1 MEQTKQPET
10 SQENQLGTAPIGK
23 LLFTL
28 AVPAITAQV
37 VNMLYNIVDRI
48 YIGHIPEIGTAAL
61 TGVGITFPIITLIS
75 AFSSLIAMGG
85 APRASI
91 AMGAHHPERAEQIM
105 GNCLTALLGL
115 SVVLT
120 ALFLLFLEPILWAFG
135 ASSNTIGYAMEYM
148 GVYVWGTVF
157 VQISLGMNM
166 FITSQGFAKTSMFTV
181 VIGAAL
187 NIALDPVFIFVFD
200 LGVRGAAI
208 ATVLS
213 QAVSAV
219 WVMLFLTGRRTTL
232 KVRARCMVL
241 RWKVLL
247 PVLALG
253 VSPFIMQSTE
263 SLLCVVLNTSLLKYG
278 GDVAVG
284 AYTVIASI
292 MQVINLPLQG
302 LTQGAQPITSFNYGA
317 GKHGPGAQVCP
328 AAAHLLPDLQLP
340 VLAVHDADP
349 PGVHRHL
356 QQRPGTD
363 GHRRV
368 GRPDLPLRLLRL
380 WGPDRLPAELPG
392 PGPGQGLP
400 AAGPAAEDRPAHPPD
415 LPAAPVLPRQALRGV
430 RGGTHRRHSGG
441 FHHHLVLPGV
451 RQEETERQAL
461 PHPVTA
467 FPPLPKGRGGFVIFP
482 IFRRISPF
490 SLVKSTRLW
499 YNGSTKTPR
508 GISRRG
514 AFL

>member
-263 SLLCVVLNTSLLKYG
+263 SLLSVVLNTSLLKYG

-317 GKHGPGAQVCP
+317 GNMDRVRKSVRLLLTCCLTYSCLFWLCMMLIPQVFIGIFSSDPELMDTAVWAARIFLFGCFAFGAQTGFQQSFLALGQAKVSLLLALLRKIVLLIP
-328 AAAHLLPDLQLP
+328 LIYLLPLFFPDKLFGVFVAEP
-340 VLAVHDADP
+340 IADILAAFTTT
-349 PGVHRHL
+349 L
-356 QQRPGTD
+356 
-363 GHRRV
+363 
-368 GRPDLPLRLLRL
+368 
-380 WGPDRLPAELPG
+380 
-392 PGPGQGLP
+392 
-400 AAGPAAEDRPAHPPD
+400 
-415 LPAAPVLPRQALRGV
+415 
-430 RGGTHRRHSGG
+430 S
-441 FHHHLVLPGV
+441 FLVFAKKKLKDKP
-451 RQEETERQAL
+451 
-461 PHPVTA
+461 
-467 FPPLPKGRGGFVIFP
+467 
-482 IFRRISPF
+482 SPT
-490 SLVKSTRLW
+490 L
-499 YNGSTKTPR
+499 
-508 GISRRG
+508 
-514 AFL
+514 

>member
-1 MEQTKQPET
+1 MEQTKQPEA

-200 LGVRGAAI
+200 MGVRGAAI

-232 KVRARCMVL
+232 KIRARCMVL

-263 SLLCVVLNTSLLKYG
+263 SLLSVVLNTSLLKYG

-317 GKHGPGAQVCP
+317 GNMDRVRKSVRLLLTCCLTYSCLFWLCMMLIPQVFIGIFSSDPELMDTAVWAARIFLFGCFAFGAQTGFQQSFLALGQAKVSLLLALLRKIVLLIP
-328 AAAHLLPDLQLP
+328 LIYLLPLFFPDKLFGVFVAEP
-340 VLAVHDADP
+340 IADILAASTTT
-349 PGVHRHL
+349 L
-356 QQRPGTD
+356 
-363 GHRRV
+363 
-368 GRPDLPLRLLRL
+368 
-380 WGPDRLPAELPG
+380 
-392 PGPGQGLP
+392 
-400 AAGPAAEDRPAHPPD
+400 
-415 LPAAPVLPRQALRGV
+415 
-430 RGGTHRRHSGG
+430 S
-441 FHHHLVLPGV
+441 FLVFAKKKLKDKP
-451 RQEETERQAL
+451 
-461 PHPVTA
+461 
-467 FPPLPKGRGGFVIFP
+467 
-482 IFRRISPF
+482 SPT
-490 SLVKSTRLW
+490 L
-499 YNGSTKTPR
+499 
-508 GISRRG
+508 
-514 AFL
+514 

>member
-10 SQENQLGTAPIGK
+10 PQENQLGTAPIGK

-263 SLLCVVLNTSLLKYG
+263 SLLSVVLNTSLLKYG

-317 GKHGPGAQVCP
+317 GNMDRVRKSVRLLLTCCLTYSCLFWLCMMLIPQVFIGIFSSDPELMDTAVWAARIFLFGCFAFGAQTGFQQSFLALGQAKVSLLLALLRKIVLLIP
-328 AAAHLLPDLQLP
+328 LIYLLPLFFPDKLFGVFVAEP
-340 VLAVHDADP
+340 IADILAASTTT
-349 PGVHRHL
+349 L
-356 QQRPGTD
+356 
-363 GHRRV
+363 
-368 GRPDLPLRLLRL
+368 
-380 WGPDRLPAELPG
+380 
-392 PGPGQGLP
+392 
-400 AAGPAAEDRPAHPPD
+400 
-415 LPAAPVLPRQALRGV
+415 
-430 RGGTHRRHSGG
+430 S
-441 FHHHLVLPGV
+441 FLVFAKKKLKDKP
-451 RQEETERQAL
+451 
-461 PHPVTA
+461 
-467 FPPLPKGRGGFVIFP
+467 
-482 IFRRISPF
+482 SPT
-490 SLVKSTRLW
+490 L
-499 YNGSTKTPR
+499 
-508 GISRRG
+508 
-514 AFL
+514 

>member
-1 MEQTKQPET
+1 MEQTKQPT
-10 SQENQLGTAPIGK
+10 ASQENQLGTAPIGK

-200 LGVRGAAI
+200 MGVRGAAI

-232 KVRARCMVL
+232 KIRARCMVL

-263 SLLCVVLNTSLLKYG
+263 SLLSVVLNTSLLKYG

-317 GKHGPGAQVCP
+317 GNMDRVRKSVRLLLTCCLTYSCLFWLCIMLIPQVFIGIFSSDPELMDTAVWAARIFLFGCFAFGAQTGFQQSFLALGQAKVSLLLALLRKIVLLIP
-328 AAAHLLPDLQLP
+328 LIYLLPLFFPDKLLGVFVAEP
-340 VLAVHDADP
+340 IADILAASTTT
-349 PGVHRHL
+349 L
-356 QQRPGTD
+356 
-363 GHRRV
+363 
-368 GRPDLPLRLLRL
+368 
-380 WGPDRLPAELPG
+380 
-392 PGPGQGLP
+392 
-400 AAGPAAEDRPAHPPD
+400 
-415 LPAAPVLPRQALRGV
+415 
-430 RGGTHRRHSGG
+430 S
-441 FHHHLVLPGV
+441 FLVFAKKKLKDKP
-451 RQEETERQAL
+451 
-461 PHPVTA
+461 
-467 FPPLPKGRGGFVIFP
+467 
-482 IFRRISPF
+482 SPT
-490 SLVKSTRLW
+490 L
-499 YNGSTKTPR
+499 
-508 GISRRG
+508 
-514 AFL
+514 

>member
-10 SQENQLGTAPIGK
+10 PQENQLGTAPIGK

-263 SLLCVVLNTSLLKYG
+263 SLLSVVLNTSLLKYG

-317 GKHGPGAQVCP
+317 GNMDRVRKSVRLLLTCCLTYSCLFWLCMMLIPQVFIGIFSSDPELMDTAVWAARIFLFGCFAFGAQTGFQQSFLALGQAKVSLLLALLRKIVLLIP
-328 AAAHLLPDLQLP
+328 LIYLLPLFFPDKLLGVFVAEP
-340 VLAVHDADP
+340 IADILAASTTT
-349 PGVHRHL
+349 L
-356 QQRPGTD
+356 
-363 GHRRV
+363 
-368 GRPDLPLRLLRL
+368 
-380 WGPDRLPAELPG
+380 
-392 PGPGQGLP
+392 
-400 AAGPAAEDRPAHPPD
+400 
-415 LPAAPVLPRQALRGV
+415 
-430 RGGTHRRHSGG
+430 S
-441 FHHHLVLPGV
+441 FLVFAKKKLKDKP
-451 RQEETERQAL
+451 
-461 PHPVTA
+461 
-467 FPPLPKGRGGFVIFP
+467 
-482 IFRRISPF
+482 SPT
-490 SLVKSTRLW
+490 L
-499 YNGSTKTPR
+499 
-508 GISRRG
+508 
-514 AFL
+514 

>member
-10 SQENQLGTAPIGK
+10 PQENQLGTAPIGK

-200 LGVRGAAI
+200 MGVRGVAI

-263 SLLCVVLNTSLLKYG
+263 SLLSVVLNTSLLKYG

-317 GKHGPGAQVCP
+317 GNMDRVRKSVRLLLTCCLTYSCLFWLCMMLIPQVFIGIFSSDPELMDTAVWAARIFLFGCFAFGAQTGFQQSFLALGQAKVSLLLALLRKIVLLIP
-328 AAAHLLPDLQLP
+328 LIYLLPLFFPDKLFGVFVAEP
-340 VLAVHDADP
+340 IADILAASTTT
-349 PGVHRHL
+349 L
-356 QQRPGTD
+356 
-363 GHRRV
+363 
-368 GRPDLPLRLLRL
+368 
-380 WGPDRLPAELPG
+380 
-392 PGPGQGLP
+392 
-400 AAGPAAEDRPAHPPD
+400 
-415 LPAAPVLPRQALRGV
+415 
-430 RGGTHRRHSGG
+430 S
-441 FHHHLVLPGV
+441 FLVFAKKKLKDKP
-451 RQEETERQAL
+451 
-461 PHPVTA
+461 
-467 FPPLPKGRGGFVIFP
+467 
-482 IFRRISPF
+482 SPT
-490 SLVKSTRLW
+490 L
-499 YNGSTKTPR
+499 
-508 GISRRG
+508 
-514 AFL
+514 

>member
-1 MEQTKQPET
+1 MEQTKQPT
-10 SQENQLGTAPIGK
+10 APQENQLGTAPIGK

-187 NIALDPVFIFVFD
+187 NIALDPVFIFVFA

-232 KVRARCMVL
+232 KIRPRCMVL

-263 SLLCVVLNTSLLKYG
+263 SLLSVVLNTSLLKYG

-317 GKHGPGAQVCP
+317 GNMDRVRKSVRLLLTCCLTYSCLFWLCMMLIPQVFIGIFSSDPELMDTAVWAARIFLFGCFAFGAQTGFQQSFLALGQAKVSLLLALLRKIVLLIP
-328 AAAHLLPDLQLP
+328 LIYLLPLFFPDKLFGVFVAEP
-340 VLAVHDADP
+340 IADILAASTTT
-349 PGVHRHL
+349 L
-356 QQRPGTD
+356 
-363 GHRRV
+363 
-368 GRPDLPLRLLRL
+368 
-380 WGPDRLPAELPG
+380 
-392 PGPGQGLP
+392 
-400 AAGPAAEDRPAHPPD
+400 
-415 LPAAPVLPRQALRGV
+415 
-430 RGGTHRRHSGG
+430 S
-441 FHHHLVLPGV
+441 FLVFAKKKLKDKP
-451 RQEETERQAL
+451 
-461 PHPVTA
+461 
-467 FPPLPKGRGGFVIFP
+467 
-482 IFRRISPF
+482 SPT
-490 SLVKSTRLW
+490 L
-499 YNGSTKTPR
+499 
-508 GISRRG
+508 
-514 AFL
+514 

>member
-10 SQENQLGTAPIGK
+10 PQENQLGTAPIGK

-263 SLLCVVLNTSLLKYG
+263 SLLSVVLNTSLLKYG

-317 GKHGPGAQVCP
+317 GNMDRVRKSVRLLLTCCLTYSCLFWLCMMLIPQVFIGIFSSDPELMDTAVWAARIFLFGCFAFGAQTGFQQSFLALGQAKVSLLLALLRKIVLLIP
-328 AAAHLLPDLQLP
+328 LIYLLPLFFPDKLFGVFVAEP
-340 VLAVHDADP
+340 IADILAAFTTT
-349 PGVHRHL
+349 L
-356 QQRPGTD
+356 
-363 GHRRV
+363 
-368 GRPDLPLRLLRL
+368 
-380 WGPDRLPAELPG
+380 
-392 PGPGQGLP
+392 
-400 AAGPAAEDRPAHPPD
+400 
-415 LPAAPVLPRQALRGV
+415 
-430 RGGTHRRHSGG
+430 S
-441 FHHHLVLPGV
+441 FLVFAKKKLKDKP
-451 RQEETERQAL
+451 
-461 PHPVTA
+461 
-467 FPPLPKGRGGFVIFP
+467 
-482 IFRRISPF
+482 SPT
-490 SLVKSTRLW
+490 L
-499 YNGSTKTPR
+499 
-508 GISRRG
+508 
-514 AFL
+514 

>member
-10 SQENQLGTAPIGK
+10 PQENQLGTAPIGK

-105 GNCLTALLGL
+105 GNCLTDLLGL

-263 SLLCVVLNTSLLKYG
+263 SLLSVVLNTSLLKYG

-317 GKHGPGAQVCP
+317 GNMDRVRKSVRLLLTCCLTYSCLFWLCMMLIPQVFIGIFSSDPELMDTAVWAARIFLFGCFAFGAQTGFQQSFLALGQAKVSLLLALLRKIVLLIP
-328 AAAHLLPDLQLP
+328 LIYLLPLFFPDKLFGVFVAEP
-340 VLAVHDADP
+340 IADILAASTTT
-349 PGVHRHL
+349 L
-356 QQRPGTD
+356 
-363 GHRRV
+363 
-368 GRPDLPLRLLRL
+368 
-380 WGPDRLPAELPG
+380 
-392 PGPGQGLP
+392 
-400 AAGPAAEDRPAHPPD
+400 
-415 LPAAPVLPRQALRGV
+415 
-430 RGGTHRRHSGG
+430 S
-441 FHHHLVLPGV
+441 FLVFAKKKLKDKP
-451 RQEETERQAL
+451 
-461 PHPVTA
+461 
-467 FPPLPKGRGGFVIFP
+467 
-482 IFRRISPF
+482 SPT
-490 SLVKSTRLW
+490 L
-499 YNGSTKTPR
+499 
-508 GISRRG
+508 
-514 AFL
+514 

>member
-1 MEQTKQPET
+1 MEQTKQPEA

-263 SLLCVVLNTSLLKYG
+263 SLLSVVLNTSLLKYG

-317 GKHGPGAQVCP
+317 GNMDRVRKSVRLLLTCCLTYSCLFWLCIMLIPQVFIGIFSSDPELMDTAVWAARIFLFGCFAFGAQTGFQQSFLALGQAKVSLLLALLRKIVLLIP
-328 AAAHLLPDLQLP
+328 LIYLLPLFFPDKLFGVFVAEP
-340 VLAVHDADP
+340 IADILAASTTT
-349 PGVHRHL
+349 L
-356 QQRPGTD
+356 
-363 GHRRV
+363 
-368 GRPDLPLRLLRL
+368 
-380 WGPDRLPAELPG
+380 
-392 PGPGQGLP
+392 
-400 AAGPAAEDRPAHPPD
+400 
-415 LPAAPVLPRQALRGV
+415 
-430 RGGTHRRHSGG
+430 S
-441 FHHHLVLPGV
+441 FLVFAKKNLKYKP
-451 RQEETERQAL
+451 
-461 PHPVTA
+461 
-467 FPPLPKGRGGFVIFP
+467 
-482 IFRRISPF
+482 SPT
-490 SLVKSTRLW
+490 L
-499 YNGSTKTPR
+499 
-508 GISRRG
+508 
-514 AFL
+514 

>member
-10 SQENQLGTAPIGK
+10 PQENQLGTAPIGK

-157 VQISLGMNM
+157 VQISLGMKM
-166 FITSQGFAKTSMFTV
+166 FIPSQGFAKTSMFTV

-263 SLLCVVLNTSLLKYG
+263 SLLSVVLNTSLLKYG

-317 GKHGPGAQVCP
+317 GNMDRVRKSVRLLLTCCLTYSCLFWLCMMLIPQVFIGIFSSDPELMDTAVWAARIFLFGCFAFGAQTGFQQSFLALGQAKVSLLLALLRKIVLLIP
-328 AAAHLLPDLQLP
+328 LIYLLPLFFPDKLFGVFVAEP
-340 VLAVHDADP
+340 IADILAASTTT
-349 PGVHRHL
+349 L
-356 QQRPGTD
+356 
-363 GHRRV
+363 
-368 GRPDLPLRLLRL
+368 
-380 WGPDRLPAELPG
+380 
-392 PGPGQGLP
+392 
-400 AAGPAAEDRPAHPPD
+400 
-415 LPAAPVLPRQALRGV
+415 
-430 RGGTHRRHSGG
+430 S
-441 FHHHLVLPGV
+441 FLVFAKKKLKDKP
-451 RQEETERQAL
+451 
-461 PHPVTA
+461 
-467 FPPLPKGRGGFVIFP
+467 
-482 IFRRISPF
+482 SPT
-490 SLVKSTRLW
+490 L
-499 YNGSTKTPR
+499 
-508 GISRRG
+508 
-514 AFL
+514 

>member
-10 SQENQLGTAPIGK
+10 PQENQLGTAPIGK

-263 SLLCVVLNTSLLKYG
+263 SLLSVVLNTSLLKYG

-292 MQVINLPLQG
+292 MQVIHLPLQG

-317 GKHGPGAQVCP
+317 GNMDRVRKSVRLLLTCCLTYSCLFWLCIMLIPQVFIGIFSSDPELMDTAVWAARIFLFGCFAFGAQTGFQQSFLALGQAKVSLLLALLRKIVLLIP
-328 AAAHLLPDLQLP
+328 LIYLLPLFFPDKLFGVFVAEP
-340 VLAVHDADP
+340 IADILAASTTT
-349 PGVHRHL
+349 L
-356 QQRPGTD
+356 
-363 GHRRV
+363 
-368 GRPDLPLRLLRL
+368 
-380 WGPDRLPAELPG
+380 
-392 PGPGQGLP
+392 
-400 AAGPAAEDRPAHPPD
+400 
-415 LPAAPVLPRQALRGV
+415 
-430 RGGTHRRHSGG
+430 S
-441 FHHHLVLPGV
+441 FLVFAKKKLKDKP
-451 RQEETERQAL
+451 
-461 PHPVTA
+461 
-467 FPPLPKGRGGFVIFP
+467 
-482 IFRRISPF
+482 SPT
-490 SLVKSTRLW
+490 L
-499 YNGSTKTPR
+499 
-508 GISRRG
+508 
-514 AFL
+514 

>member
-10 SQENQLGTAPIGK
+10 PQENQLGTAPIGK

-200 LGVRGAAI
+200 MGVRGAAI

-232 KVRARCMVL
+232 KIRARCMVL

-263 SLLCVVLNTSLLKYG
+263 SLLSVVLNTSLLKYG

-317 GKHGPGAQVCP
+317 GNMDRVRKSVRLLLTCCLTYSCLFWLCIMLIPQVFIGIFSSDPELMDTAVWAARIFLFGCFAFGAQTGFQQSFLALGQAKVSLLLALLRKIVLLIP
-328 AAAHLLPDLQLP
+328 LIYLLPLFFPDKLFGVFVAEP
-340 VLAVHDADP
+340 IADILAASTTT
-349 PGVHRHL
+349 L
-356 QQRPGTD
+356 
-363 GHRRV
+363 
-368 GRPDLPLRLLRL
+368 
-380 WGPDRLPAELPG
+380 
-392 PGPGQGLP
+392 
-400 AAGPAAEDRPAHPPD
+400 
-415 LPAAPVLPRQALRGV
+415 
-430 RGGTHRRHSGG
+430 S
-441 FHHHLVLPGV
+441 FLVFAKKKLKDKP
-451 RQEETERQAL
+451 
-461 PHPVTA
+461 
-467 FPPLPKGRGGFVIFP
+467 
-482 IFRRISPF
+482 SPT
-490 SLVKSTRLW
+490 L
-499 YNGSTKTPR
+499 
-508 GISRRG
+508 
-514 AFL
+514 

>member
-1 MEQTKQPET
+1 MEQTKQPEA
-10 SQENQLGTAPIGK
+10 SRENQLGTAPIGK

-200 LGVRGAAI
+200 MGVRGAAI

-263 SLLCVVLNTSLLKYG
+263 SLLSVVLNTSLLKYG

-317 GKHGPGAQVCP
+317 GNMDRVRKSVRLLLTCCLTYSCLFWLCMMLIPQVFIGIFSSDPELMDTAVWAARIFLFGCFAFGAQTGFQQSFLALGQAKVSLLLALLRKIVLLIP
-328 AAAHLLPDLQLP
+328 LIYLLPLFFPDKLFGVFVAEP
-340 VLAVHDADP
+340 IADILAASTTT
-349 PGVHRHL
+349 L
-356 QQRPGTD
+356 
-363 GHRRV
+363 
-368 GRPDLPLRLLRL
+368 
-380 WGPDRLPAELPG
+380 
-392 PGPGQGLP
+392 
-400 AAGPAAEDRPAHPPD
+400 
-415 LPAAPVLPRQALRGV
+415 
-430 RGGTHRRHSGG
+430 S
-441 FHHHLVLPGV
+441 FLVFAKKKLKDKP
-451 RQEETERQAL
+451 
-461 PHPVTA
+461 
-467 FPPLPKGRGGFVIFP
+467 
-482 IFRRISPF
+482 SPT
-490 SLVKSTRLW
+490 L
-499 YNGSTKTPR
+499 
-508 GISRRG
+508 
-514 AFL
+514 

>member
-10 SQENQLGTAPIGK
+10 PQENQLGTAPIGK

-200 LGVRGAAI
+200 MGVRGAAI

-263 SLLCVVLNTSLLKYG
+263 SLLSVVLNTSLLKYG

-317 GKHGPGAQVCP
+317 GNMDRVRKSVRLLLTCCLTYSCLFWLCMMLIPQVFIGIFSSDPELMDTAVWAARIFLFGCFAFGAQTGFQQSFLALGQAKVSLLLALLRKIVLLIP
-328 AAAHLLPDLQLP
+328 LIYLLPLFFPDKLFGVFVAEP
-340 VLAVHDADP
+340 IADILAASTTT
-349 PGVHRHL
+349 L
-356 QQRPGTD
+356 
-363 GHRRV
+363 
-368 GRPDLPLRLLRL
+368 
-380 WGPDRLPAELPG
+380 
-392 PGPGQGLP
+392 
-400 AAGPAAEDRPAHPPD
+400 
-415 LPAAPVLPRQALRGV
+415 
-430 RGGTHRRHSGG
+430 S
-441 FHHHLVLPGV
+441 FLVFAKKKLKDKP
-451 RQEETERQAL
+451 
-461 PHPVTA
+461 
-467 FPPLPKGRGGFVIFP
+467 
-482 IFRRISPF
+482 SPT
-490 SLVKSTRLW
+490 L
-499 YNGSTKTPR
+499 
-508 GISRRG
+508 
-514 AFL
+514 

>member
-219 WVMLFLTGRRTTL
+219 WVMLFLTGRHTTL
-232 KVRARCMVL
+232 KIRPRCMVL

-263 SLLCVVLNTSLLKYG
+263 SLLSVVLNTSLLKYG

-317 GKHGPGAQVCP
+317 GNMDRVRKSVRLLLTCCLTYSCLFWLCMMLIPQVFIGIFSSDPELMDTAVWAARIFLFGCFAFGAQTGFQQSFLALGQAKVSLLLALLRKIVLLIP
-328 AAAHLLPDLQLP
+328 LIYLLPLFFPDKLFGVFVAEP
-340 VLAVHDADP
+340 IADILAASTTT
-349 PGVHRHL
+349 L
-356 QQRPGTD
+356 
-363 GHRRV
+363 
-368 GRPDLPLRLLRL
+368 
-380 WGPDRLPAELPG
+380 
-392 PGPGQGLP
+392 
-400 AAGPAAEDRPAHPPD
+400 
-415 LPAAPVLPRQALRGV
+415 
-430 RGGTHRRHSGG
+430 S
-441 FHHHLVLPGV
+441 FLVFAKKKLKDKP
-451 RQEETERQAL
+451 
-461 PHPVTA
+461 
-467 FPPLPKGRGGFVIFP
+467 
-482 IFRRISPF
+482 SPT
-490 SLVKSTRLW
+490 L
-499 YNGSTKTPR
+499 
-508 GISRRG
+508 
-514 AFL
+514 